1 MDYSFPLLLVGT
13 QIVLGPVRALGII
26 SFSPFVYFSTCVSS
40 LWLSWTFEGAS
51 VGQWS
56 LFLDCF
62 SCSILCPTDSH
73 WPPWHLSA
81 VSSAQAKHCTILGS
95 SSLPHTLARMLAAQE
110 ETWSSH
116 RAHLMFSPFQGSLFP
131 DVQCLNILLSF
142 SFPKESDFGHCYC
155 ILAKSGI
162 SPLT

>member
-1 MDYSFPLLLVGT
+1 MT
-13 QIVLGPVRALGII
+13 QLDIRGCLCG
-26 SFSPFVYFSTCVSS
+26 SM
-40 LWLSWTFEGAS
+40 E
-51 VGQWS
+51 S
-56 LFLDCF
+56 LFGLF
-62 SCSILCPTDSH
+62 FLLHT
-73 WPPWHLSA
+73 
-81 VSSAQAKHCTILGS
+81 
-95 SSLPHTLARMLAAQE
+95 LPHRLTLAPLASQRCLLSPGKALHNTWVLLPPPHFARMLAAQE